1 MEFWGLDNVLAGT
14 FFVTNSLRKSSFCDS
29 QLEKVF
35 ILRHSQLEKVLLFF
49 DSTLEKVLILRHSQL
64 EKVLI
69 FRHSQLEK
77 VLSFCHSRGA
87 PIDLFSVY
95 MKVFVKSRFYHD
107 DSKPFYAV
115 VGPCFHLISIL
126 STSRLICH
134 QHRCTGIIFRST
146 MSLVAAIY
154 LYFNIWNMSLW
165 QF

>member
-1 MEFWGLDNVLAGT
+1 MGSICPSLTLGPAPLRTAGLVMEFWGLDNVLAGT
-14 FFVTNSLRKSSFCDS
+14 FFVTNSLRKCSFCDS

-49 DSTLEKVLILRHSQL
+49 DSTLEKVLILRHSQ
-64 EKVLI
+64 
-69 FRHSQLEK
+69 K

-115 VGPCFHLISIL
+115 
-126 STSRLICH
+126 
-134 QHRCTGIIFRST
+134 
-146 MSLVAAIY
+146 
-154 LYFNIWNMSLW
+154 
-165 QF
+165 